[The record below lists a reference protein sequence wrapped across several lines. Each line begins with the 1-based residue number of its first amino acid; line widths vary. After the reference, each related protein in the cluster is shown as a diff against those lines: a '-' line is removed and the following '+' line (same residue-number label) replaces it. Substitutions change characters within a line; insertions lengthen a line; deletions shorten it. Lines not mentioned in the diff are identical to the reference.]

1 MLTRGH
7 ISHIIPLYSPL
18 FSHCSWKITIIQDD
32 HPIVHHEITMKL
44 AMWLSKIIEK
54 ITTSFTIFHHL
65 MTHLMWTT
73 PLRCPRFPRPL
84 LPGVPP
90 ASRCPSWMRRA
101 CGRRRTRRMWHDLV
115 GELSIHGNLGEVVE
129 KNTMEKTMEKS
140 RNIGFFLLALSVFN
154 QQEWV
159 VFHSFSWCNDEIL
172 WIIVKVDHQMI
183 ILDFFGDMWLFN
195 PNVGK
200 PIRIDQWSFQQKIGK
215 HIIPAKKTCRRLKF
229 GCDVLKLLVD
239 LVVGSSFA
247 NNHGVFFLWK
257 HVRTWILDRQCASK
271 S

>member
-1 MLTRGH
+1 MKNH
-7 ISHIIPLYSPL
+7 HYSWWS
-18 FSHCSWKITIIQDD
+18 SHCSPWN
-32 HPIVHHEITMKL
+32 HHEISYVTFKNHR
-44 AMWLSKIIEK
+44 KNHHE
-54 ITTSFTIFHHL
+54 FHHFSPPDDSPDVN
-65 MTHLMWTT
+65 HSSQVPEIPET
-73 PLRCPRFPRPL
+73 PAAWRPSSEPMPFVDAQSLRTAPDAEDVAW
-84 LPGVPP
+84 PG
-90 ASRCPSWMRRA
+90 W
-101 CGRRRTRRMWHDLV
+101 RTVDPWKPWRGG
-115 GELSIHGNLGEVVE
+115 GEKHNGKKHGEIQ
-129 KNTMEKTMEKS
+129 KHW
-140 RNIGFFLLALSVFN
+140 IFLLALSVFN

-247 NNHGVFFLWK
+247 NNHGVFFFFCENMWEHESWTDNVHPSPSVL
-257 HVRTWILDRQCASK
+257 VLCYG
-271 S
+271 